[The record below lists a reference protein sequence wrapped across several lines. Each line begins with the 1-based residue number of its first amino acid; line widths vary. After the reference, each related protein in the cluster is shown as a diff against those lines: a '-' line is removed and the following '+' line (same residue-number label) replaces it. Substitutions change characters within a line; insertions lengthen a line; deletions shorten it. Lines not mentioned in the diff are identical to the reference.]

1 MKAKKA
7 LRIVEG
13 IVSCYSSM
21 YEAHE
26 LELRRSSS
34 MGERRE
40 HLEFLHYTNKRKLED
55 VRDIIKQWR
64 G

>member
-13 IVSCYSSM
+13 IVNCYSPK

-26 LELRRSSS
+26 FGVRRSASVR
-34 MGERRE
+34 EEFE
-40 HLEFLHYTNKRKLED
+40 HLKFLHYTNKRKLEH
-55 VRDIIKQWR
+55 VRGIIKQWR
-64 G
+64 S